1 MALDETAGTRL
12 PDGTAIAVPARPPFA
27 ELARVTLAREVDA
40 DEGRL
45 PEGATG
51 TVVAVFERGA
61 GYAVEFT
68 RPFHSVAMVPADA
81 IRR

>member
-1 MALDETAGTRL
+1 MLDEPLETIL
-12 PDGTAIAVPARPPFA
+12 PDGAAAAAPALAPFA